1 MASGTGMSNVHA
13 PAPAE
18 SGSSL
23 LHQAHPI
30 ALPNSLGGNTAN
42 YESKGGYV
50 PKIKKTVKIRG
61 GKSRRRSLK
70 KKASSRRSRKA
81 RR

>member
-1 MASGTGMSNVHA
+1 MSNVHH
-13 PAPAE
+13 PVPAE
-18 SGSSL
+18 TGSSL

-30 ALPNSLGGNTAN
+30 ALPNSVGGNTAI

-50 PKIKKTVKIRG
+50 PKIKKTGKIRG

-70 KKASSRRSRKA
+70 KKGGSRRSRKA
-81 RR
+81 GR